1 MTPNELTNGVIN
13 SCFFLLIKDLIRL
26 YAAFN
31 DGMINLLGRSICHRI
46 RHGTELFFFSLEKYF
61 DMNKKQCREALDI
74 YKRFLDR
81 TDKVSGFLKVAEV
94 GHSFVFLR
102 HRDTWAH
109 RTRLVHR
116 VEFSLSLVLTATL
129 SLRLSG
135 LSNCLSDKLAE
146 ESS

>member
-31 DGMINLLGRSICHRI
+31 DGMINLLGRPVRHCV
-46 RHGTELFFFSLEKYF
+46 RHGIERFFSLEKYF

-94 GHSFVFLR
+94 CRSSVFLR
-102 HRDTWAH
+102 R
-109 RTRLVHR
+109 
-116 VEFSLSLVLTATL
+116 
-129 SLRLSG
+129 
-135 LSNCLSDKLAE
+135 
-146 ESS
+146 